1 MAGKVEALVEKA
13 RELKASDIH
22 LAQDSLAYVRLN
34 GTMVPVT
41 GLELSRDEMVA
52 LLDEIMPPQ
61 LKKEL
66 EERRSTDFAWQPHEN
81 IRLRTTA
88 FYERDRLRMVMRLI
102 NMTVASLDD
111 LGLPEVLKDIANY
124 RRGLAIVT
132 GITGSGKSTTL
143 AALIHQINTT
153 RKDCIITIE
162 DPIESIHKN
171 IKSLISQREV
181 GRDVTS
187 FRDGLMQALRQDPDV
202 ILIGEMRDPETISTS
217 IRAAETG
224 HFVLST
230 MHTTNATHTLE
241 RIFSEFPEN
250 EHALLREQIANN
262 LKATVTQRLV
272 KAQGGGRVPALEIM
286 IVNEVVKKLILDSKI
301 ESIATV
307 IRGQT
312 DGMILFDQYLA
323 NLVRGEKASLE
334 DALDYCEDEFA
345 FRRYVKGSRGSGDS
359 GGILG

>member
-1 MAGKVEALVEKA
+1 MAAKVEALVEKA

-22 LAQDSLAYVRLN
+22 LAQDSVAYLRLH
-34 GTMVPVT
+34 GTMIPVK
-41 GLELSRDEMVA
+41 GLELTRAEMDA
-52 LLDEIMPPQ
+52 LLDEVMPPE
-61 LKKEL
+61 LRKEL
-66 EERRSTDFAWQPHEN
+66 DENRSSDFAWQPHEDV
-81 IRLRTTA
+81 RLRATA

-102 NMTVASLDD
+102 NMTIASVDD
-111 LGLPEVLKDIANY
+111 LGLPEVLKTVADN
-124 RRGLAIVT
+124 RRGLVIVT

-143 AALIHQINTT
+143 AAIVNHINAT

-162 DPIESIHKN
+162 DPIESIHTN

-202 ILIGEMRDPETISTS
+202 ILIGEMRDPETIITS

-241 RIFSEFPEN
+241 RIFSEFPEA
-250 EHALLREQIANN
+250 EHELLREQIANN
-262 LKATVTQRLV
+262 LKATITQRLV
-272 KAQGGGRVPALEIM
+272 KAEGGGRVPALEIM
-286 IVNEVVKKLILDSKI
+286 IVNEVVKKLILEDKV

-307 IRGQT
+307 IRGKT

-323 NLVRGEKASLE
+323 DLVRGEKASE
-334 DALDYCEDEFA
+334 EAAVDYCEDEFA
-345 FRRYVKGSRGSGDS
+345 FRRYVKGRKGSGDS